1 MISIFKNSSNSK
13 LDLIIK
19 TSNYYLINLNE
30 EITIRKKEIEE
41 TKETGEDT
49 ETEIEENTYSYYTV
63 KLELTYQESDVVE
76 VARKVLKKHLLE
88 SLTVTTE
95 VGTFDANETSR
106 NNMMSKLR
114 QNKETYVWKMA
125 DNSEITITYAELD
138 EALNKSIDTVS
149 EIIGIGVN
157 TNTGTDT
164 DTGTGDTNTT
174 NGGE

>member
-1 MISIFKNSSNSK
+1 
-13 LDLIIK
+13 
-19 TSNYYLINLNE
+19 
-30 EITIRKKEIEE
+30 
-41 TKETGEDT
+41 
-49 ETEIEENTYSYYTV
+49 
-63 KLELTYQESDVVE
+63 
-76 VARKVLKKHLLE
+76 
-88 SLTVTTE
+88 
-95 VGTFDANETSR
+95 
-106 NNMMSKLR
+106 
-114 QNKETYVWKMA
+114 MA